1 MKRETLAT
9 GIMLAGV
16 VTLASCACGAGSGAV
31 KALASAGI
39 QTRDTVIFGA
49 SCGTDHSIQPIFV
62 GIGSL
67 LILIGMSLRS
77 LSAAGLA
84 ALGCAGI
91 AVGHFVSGPSQ
102 MSSVRLPHADPQLL
116 GFAAYVIGAVFL
128 IAAFLKVLR
137 SPKPL
142 AAGTAMAGM
151 AAVTGC
157 SCCMIT
163 GSITALIASAGMPGI
178 YEHSFVFFAGVA
190 IISGGLWKLGG
201 LRPALVAITGGA
213 ITYGGQK
220 LLTWAMPELL
230 IRGANFKFIPGY
242 AIYFLGAATIMAGFV
257 LAYQLAEQRYGTQ
270 ILVAPLNEP
279 LAVTEG

>member
-1 MKRETLAT
+1 MKRETLAN
-9 GIMLAGV
+9 GLMLAGV
-16 VTLASCACGAGSGAV
+16 VTLASCACGVGSGAV

-49 SCGTDHSIQPIFV
+49 SCGTDHSVQPVFV

-77 LSAAGLA
+77 LSAAALA
-84 ALGCAGI
+84 AIGCAGI
-91 AVGHFVSGPSQ
+91 AMGHFVSGPSQ
-102 MSSVRLPHADPQLL
+102 MSITRLPHADPQLL
-116 GFAAYVIGAVFL
+116 GFGAYVIGAAFL
-128 IAAFLKVLR
+128 IAAFLKVFR

-142 AAGTAMAGM
+142 TAGTAMAGM

-178 YEHSFVFFAGVA
+178 YEQSFVFFAGVA
-190 IISGGLWKLGG
+190 IITGALWKLGG
-201 LRPALVAITGGA
+201 LRPALLAITGGA

-220 LLTWAMPELL
+220 LLTWGMPELL
-230 IRGANFKFIPGY
+230 VRGANFKFIPGY

-257 LAYQLAEQRYGTQ
+257 LAYRLAEQRFGYR
-270 ILVAPLNEP
+270 ISRPALNDP
-279 LAVTEG
+279 ITVTEG